1 MGFENDKM
9 WLFDPTLPATPAKD
23 KSLRNAHARFH
34 VKSQHHAKA
43 CRRNIG
49 HEL

>member
-1 MGFENDKM
+1 MGFENDKNVV
-9 WLFDPTLPATPAKD
+9 DPTLPATPAKD

-34 VKSQHHAKA
+34 AKSRHHAKP
-43 CRRNIG
+43 CLRING